1 MIRLPLTKKDSVE
14 VVAGVILS
22 KDKLLAVQRP
32 KSSKEYISSKW
43 EFPGGKVEQGENRIQ
58 ALKREVHEELQLGI
72 QNIDFLTT
80 VEHTYPDF
88 HLVMH
93 AYTCEIS
100 SGGPVLTEHVDL
112 KWLSVDELDQFDW
125 AAADIPI
132 VKFLQARG

>member
-1 MIRLPLTKKDSVE
+1 MKTIA
-14 VVAGVILS
+14 VVASVILRE
-22 KDKLLAVQRP
+22 DKVLCVQRAEHA
-32 KSSKEYISSKW
+32 KEYISSKW
-43 EFPGGKVEQGENRIQ
+43 EFPGGKVEQGEDRIQ

-93 AYTCEIS
+93 AYTCEIF
-100 SGGPVLTEHVDL
+100 SGEPVLTEHADMR
-112 KWLSVDELDQFDW
+112 WLLVEELDQLDW

-132 VKFLQARG
+132 VKYLQARG

>member
-1 MIRLPLTKKDSVE
+1 MKTIE
-14 VVAGVILS
+14 VVAAVIFREGKVLC
-22 KDKLLAVQRP
+22 VQRP
-32 KSSKEYISSKW
+32 QNSKEYISSKW
-43 EFPGGKVEQGENRIQ
+43 EFPGGKVEHGEDGIQ
-58 ALKREVHEELQLGI
+58 ALKREIFEELHIEI
-72 QNIDFLTT
+72 QNIEFLMT

-100 SGGPVLTEHVDL
+100 LGEPVLTEHVDL
-112 KWLSVDELDQFDW
+112 KWLSVEELDQLDW